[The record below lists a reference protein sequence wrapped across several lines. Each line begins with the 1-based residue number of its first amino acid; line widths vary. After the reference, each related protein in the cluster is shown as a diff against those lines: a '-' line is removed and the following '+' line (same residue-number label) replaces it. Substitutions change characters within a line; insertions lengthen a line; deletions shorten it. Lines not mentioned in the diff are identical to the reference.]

1 MNSASR
7 AVDRSASSP
16 ASGGVSAFLV
26 HPAGGG
32 GGGQGASAA
41 IGPGGSCVSPSGGP
55 VGVKQCYGCQ
65 GNILDRFLLYA
76 LDHYWHTTCLK
87 CSLCQVQLEEVGSSC
102 FTRAGMILCK
112 PDYIK

>member
-1 MNSASR
+1 MNSTSR
-7 AVDRSASSP
+7 ADRSASSP
-16 ASGGVSAFLV
+16 ASGGVSAFLL
-26 HPAGGG
+26 HH
-32 GGGQGASAA
+32 GGGQGASSV
-41 IGPGGSCVSPSGGP
+41 GPGSCVSPTGP
-55 VGVKQCYGCQ
+55 AGVKQCYGCQ